1 MGPKL
6 RGSPSIVHILTRAC
20 LCHKSISAHKG
31 RGKKTLRTMAVALLE
46 DWCRIMNID
55 DQRSLMVTGIPE
67 DCDEAE
73 IQEVL
78 QETLKS
84 LGGYKLLGKIFRKQ
98 ENTNAVLLELV
109 EDIDTAMIP
118 SEVQGKGGVWK
129 VIFKTPNQ
137 DFEFL
142 ERLNVFLEQE
152 GQTVSG
158 MFRVLGYEGMCPAV
172 VPPVSPELLAQL
184 VGQVIAHAPQP
195 LLPMRYRKLRVFSG
209 SAVPAPEEEPFEV
222 WLEQAIEIVK
232 EWPVAEAEKKRWL
245 MESLRGPALDLM
257 HIVQADDPSISVEE
271 CLEAFK
277 QVFGSL
283 ESRRSSQVRYLK
295 TYQEEGEKVSAYVLR
310 LETLL
315 RKAVE
320 KRAIPKN
327 IADQVRLEQVMAGA
341 SLSEILWCRLREM
354 KDQGSPP
361 SFLELM
367 KIIREEEEEEA
378 SFENENTEEP
388 DDGDSYSHWDNES
401 DD

>member
-1 MGPKL
+1 
-6 RGSPSIVHILTRAC
+6 
-20 LCHKSISAHKG
+20 
-31 RGKKTLRTMAVALLE
+31 MALALLE
-46 DWCRIMNID
+46 DWCRIMSVD
-55 DQRSLMVTGIPE
+55 DQRSLMVMGIPE
-67 DCDEAE
+67 DCEEAE

-84 LGGYKLLGKIFRKQ
+84 LGEYRLLGKIFRKQ
-98 ENTNAVLLELV
+98 ENANAVLLELM
-109 EDIDTAMIP
+109 EDIDVSVIP
-118 SEVQGKGGVWK
+118 SEVQGKGGIWK

-137 DFEFL
+137 DNEFL
-142 ERLNVFLEQE
+142 ERLNLFLEKE
-152 GQTVSG
+152 GQTVAG
-158 MFRVLGYEGMCPAV
+158 MFRVLGYEGMSPAAL
-172 VPPVSPELLAQL
+172 PPVSPELLAQL
-184 VGQVIAHAPQP
+184 VGEVISHAPQP

-209 SAVPAPEEEPFEV
+209 STVPAPEEEPFEV
-222 WLEQAIEIVK
+222 WLEQAFEIVQ

-277 QVFGSL
+277 QVFGNL
-283 ESRRSSQVRYLK
+283 ESRRTSQVRYLK

-315 RKAVE
+315 RRAVE
-320 KRAIPKN
+320 KQAIPKN

-341 SLSEILWCRLREM
+341 SLSEILWCKLREL
-354 KDQGSPP
+354 KDQDQPP

-367 KIIREEEEEEA
+367 KVIREEEEEEIA
-378 SFENENTEEP
+378 FESETLEETEE
-388 DDGDSYSHWDNES
+388 GDSYSQWEHES

>member
-1 MGPKL
+1 
-6 RGSPSIVHILTRAC
+6 
-20 LCHKSISAHKG
+20 
-31 RGKKTLRTMAVALLE
+31 MALALLE
-46 DWCRIMNID
+46 DWCRIMSVD
-55 DQRSLMVTGIPE
+55 DQKSLMVMGIPVE
-67 DCDEAE
+67 YDETE

-84 LGGYKLLGKIFRKQ
+84 LGRYRLLGKIFRKQ
-98 ENTNAVLLELV
+98 ENANAVLLELM
-109 EDIDTAMIP
+109 EDIDVSVIP
-118 SEVQGKGGVWK
+118 NEVQGKGGIWK
-129 VIFKTPNQ
+129 VVFKTPNQ
-137 DFEFL
+137 DSEFL
-142 ERLNVFLEQE
+142 ERLNLFLEKE

-158 MFRVLGYEGMCPAV
+158 MFRALGHEGVAPAAA
-172 VPPVSPELLAQL
+172 PCVSPELLAHL
-184 VGQVIAHAPQP
+184 LGQAIAHAPQP

-222 WLEQAIEIVK
+222 WLEQATEIVK

-257 HIVQADDPSISVEE
+257 HIVQADSPSISVEQ

-283 ESRRSSQVRYLK
+283 ESRRTSQVKYLK

-320 KRAIPKN
+320 KRAIPRN

-341 SLSEILWCRLREM
+341 SLSEILWCRLREL
-354 KDQGSPP
+354 KDRGPLP

-367 KIIREEEEEEA
+367 KVIREEEEEEA
-378 SFENENTEEP
+378 SFENENIEES
-388 DDGDSYSHWDNES
+388 DEGDGYGHWDNEA

>member
-1 MGPKL
+1 
-6 RGSPSIVHILTRAC
+6 
-20 LCHKSISAHKG
+20 
-31 RGKKTLRTMAVALLE
+31 MARALLE
-46 DWCRIMNID
+46 DWCRIMSAD
-55 DQRSLMVTGIPE
+55 DQKSLMVMGIPV

-84 LGGYKLLGKIFRKQ
+84 LGRYR
-98 ENTNAVLLELV
+98 LLEFL
-109 EDIDTAMIP
+109 EDTDVSMIP
-118 SEVQGKGGVWK
+118 NEIQGKGGIWK

-137 DFEFL
+137 DTEFL
-142 ERLNVFLEQE
+142 ERLNLFLEKE

-158 MFRVLGYEGMCPAV
+158 MFRALGHEGLSPA
-172 VPPVSPELLAQL
+172 
-184 VGQVIAHAPQP
+184 IAHAPQP

-209 SAVPAPEEEPFEV
+209 SAVPAPEEEPFEI
-222 WLEQAIEIVK
+222 WLEQATEIVK

-257 HIVQADDPSISVEE
+257 HIVQADNPSISVEE

-283 ESRRSSQVRYLK
+283 ESRRTSQVKYLK

-315 RKAVE
+315 RRAVE
-320 KRAIPKN
+320 KRAIPRN

-341 SLSEILWCRLREM
+341 SLSEILWCRLREL
-354 KDQGSPP
+354 KDQGPPP

-367 KIIREEEEEEA
+367 KVIREEEEEEA
-378 SFENENTEEP
+378 SLRLCSGAQAGSPCRRKSPGKTKEARLQPILSQTCPCSVQPKGSPLRAFPGFLAQQLGQQTQLPE
-388 DDGDSYSHWDNES
+388 
-401 DD
+401 